1 MFDLTDLDLRHA
13 DHAARV
19 RRVDSEGWVH
29 DGATPTGER
38 RPRGTATATELMR
51 RQIGA
56 AVIRAGE
63 WLQGTHAADPARP
76 AAARSATNV
85 IR

>member
-56 AVIRAGE
+56 AMIRVGE
-63 WLQGTHAADPARP
+63 WLQGTYAADPAIP
-76 AAARSATNV
+76 TAARYTGEA
-85 IR
+85 IG